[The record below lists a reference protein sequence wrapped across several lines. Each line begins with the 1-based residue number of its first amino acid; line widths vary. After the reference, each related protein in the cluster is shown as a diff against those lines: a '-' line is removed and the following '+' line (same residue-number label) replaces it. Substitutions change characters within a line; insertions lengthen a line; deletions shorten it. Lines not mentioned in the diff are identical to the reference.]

1 MIPEVVLAYEMA
13 LRALDA
19 RDLESTRLFIEI
31 ARVLR
36 DTPPRKP
43 RRLQKL
49 RSIFRIRGRDKYR

>member
-1 MIPEVVLAYEMA
+1 MIPEVVLAYEIA

-31 ARVLR
+31 AKVLR

-43 RRLQKL
+43 GRLQEL
-49 RSIFRIRGRDKYR
+49 RSIFRLRGRDKYR

>member
-36 DTPPRKP
+36 DTPPRQP
-43 RRLQKL
+43 RRLRKL
-49 RSIFRIRGRDKYR
+49 RSIFRLRGQDKYC